1 MNYKSMKKDELI
13 ERIIELES
21 ELNELTSKVE
31 NDSLNEPDFNE
42 EHETDLVQKVIDM
55 AKTSGR
61 PLNKSVIRKLRRI

>member
-21 ELNELTSKVE
+21 ELNELTVKVE
-31 NDSLNEPDFNE
+31 DETLNEGYSNDNSEYDPI
-42 EHETDLVQKVIDM
+42 QKVIDM